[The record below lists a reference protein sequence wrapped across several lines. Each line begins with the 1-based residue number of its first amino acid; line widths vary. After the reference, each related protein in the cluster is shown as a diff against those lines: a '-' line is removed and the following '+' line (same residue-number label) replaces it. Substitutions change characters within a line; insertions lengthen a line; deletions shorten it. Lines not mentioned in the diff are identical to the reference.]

1 MSQRVINEYS
11 TMVDSGDAVRGGIV
25 FWQRYGFVGSSGNQW
40 HRYIFRNQGESMI
53 SKILFPVAFA
63 TGCVG
68 LVFASVPFVVAAM
81 AITAMAGF
89 IRTGE

>member
-1 MSQRVINEYS
+1 MSQRVINEHY
-11 TMVDSGDAVRGGIV
+11 TMVGSGDAIRGGIV
-25 FWQRYGFVGSSGNQW
+25 FWQRHGIVGGSSDHD

-53 SKILFPVAFA
+53 SRILFPVAFA

-68 LVFASVPFVVAAM
+68 LVFTSVPFIVAAM

>member
-1 MSQRVINEYS
+1 MSQRVINEYH
-11 TMVDSGDAVRGGIV
+11 TMVGSSSLIRRGCV
-25 FWQRYGFVGSSGNQW
+25 FWQRHGIVGGSSDHD

-53 SKILFPVAFA
+53 SRILFPVAFA

-68 LVFASVPFVVAAM
+68 LVFASVPFVVAAI
-81 AITAMAGF
+81 AITAMAGS

>member
-1 MSQRVINEYS
+1 
-11 TMVDSGDAVRGGIV
+11 MVGSGDAVCGGIV
-25 FWQRYGFVGSSGNQW
+25 FWQWYGIVRGPGNQW
-40 HRYIFRNQGESMI
+40 HRYFFGNQGESMI

-81 AITAMAGF
+81 AITAMAGS

>member
-1 MSQRVINEYS
+1 
-11 TMVDSGDAVRGGIV
+11 
-25 FWQRYGFVGSSGNQW
+25 
-40 HRYIFRNQGESMI
+40 
-53 SKILFPVAFA
+53 LFPVAFT

-68 LVFASVPFVVAAM
+68 LIFTSVPFIVAAM

>member
-1 MSQRVINEYS
+1 MSQRVINEYP
-11 TMVDSGDAVRGGIV
+11 TMVGSGDAVCGGIV
-25 FWQRYGFVGSSGNQW
+25 FWQRSGVVGGSSNHG

-81 AITAMAGF
+81 AITAMAGS